1 MPSRPYPSLLSI
13 VIVLIIQIIFYAVP
27 IVILYWLITLNWTM
41 IIVCAIIVLLQ
52 MVFVREKSE
61 KYGEFIAKWLK
72 IYDDFI
78 HI

>member
-41 IIVCAIIVLLQ
+41 IIVCAIIILLQ

-72 IYDDFI
+72 IYDFI